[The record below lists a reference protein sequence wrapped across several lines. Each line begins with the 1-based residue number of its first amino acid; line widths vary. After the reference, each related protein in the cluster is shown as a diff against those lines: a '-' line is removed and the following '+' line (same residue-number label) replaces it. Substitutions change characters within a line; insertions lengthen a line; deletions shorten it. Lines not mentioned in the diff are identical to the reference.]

1 MANNLAMRPITN
13 EGYKLLHNGS
23 LCLSQ
28 IEHNGM
34 KIDMRYLERTIKK
47 IDKDITHLTSDLKES
62 RSCRKVYKL
71 WRRKYG
77 LKTNIGSRDQ
87 LGHILFEELKVKGAS
102 TTAKGRWKADK
113 EAIEDIKIPFVKK
126 FIEVEKLKK
135 ARSTYLGGIFRE
147 VDSHGFLHP
156 CYNLHIP
163 ATYRSSVSDP
173 NTQNIPI
180 RDEEVASIIR
190 PCFIPRASNRQI
202 AELDFSGVEVRVSAC
217 YNKDPN
223 LLTYIRDETT
233 DMHRDMAMECYRL
246 LIEQMTKDIRYCA
259 KNKFVFPQFYGDWFF
274 SCAQSLW
281 VAIDRM
287 SLKTAQGI
295 PLKKH
300 LREHG
305 IRSLGVLDPKIPPR
319 PGTFIYHLKQV
330 EKRFWEERFPV
341 YAQWKWD
348 WWNAYVKKGYFD
360 TYTGFRCS
368 GLMDKKQAS
377 NYPVQGSAFH
387 CLLWC
392 LIKIQ
397 KAIKKYKM
405 KTVLIGQIHDSVL
418 SDIAKGE
425 LKDYVEIA
433 YNIMTKELRKHW
445 KWIIV
450 PIEADCEVA
459 PVGES
464 WYKKAKLDMG
474 KL

>member
-1 MANNLAMRPITN
+1 M
-13 EGYKLLHNGS
+13 
-23 LCLSQ
+23 
-28 IEHNGM
+28 
-34 KIDMRYLERTIKK
+34 
-47 IDKDITHLTSDLKES
+47 
-62 RSCRKVYKL
+62 
-71 WRRKYG
+71 
-77 LKTNIGSRDQ
+77 
-87 LGHILFEELKVKGAS
+87 
-102 TTAKGRWKADK
+102 
-113 EAIEDIKIPFVKK
+113 
-126 FIEVEKLKK
+126 
-135 ARSTYLGGIFRE
+135 
-147 VDSHGFLHP
+147 
-156 CYNLHIP
+156 
-163 ATYRSSVSDP
+163 
-173 NTQNIPI
+173 QNIPI
-180 RDEEVASIIR
+180 RDPEIAEIIR
-190 PCFIPRASNRQI
+190 PSFIPRASNRQI
-202 AELDFSGVEVRVSAC
+202 GELDFSGVEVRVSAC

-233 DMHRDMAMECYRL
+233 DMHRDMAMECYIL

-287 SLKTAQGI
+287 NLKTAQGV

-305 IRSLGVLDPKIPPR
+305 IRKLGVLDPKIPPR
-319 PGTFIYHLKQV
+319 PGTFIYHLRQV
-330 EKRFWEERFPV
+330 EKRFWEERFAV

-377 NYPVQGSAFH
+377 NYPIQGSAFH

-397 KAIKKYKM
+397 KRLKKYKM

-418 SDIAKGE
+418 ADIAKGE

-433 YNIMTKELRKHW
+433 YGIMTKELRKHW

-450 PIEADCEVA
+450 PIDADCEIA

-464 WYKKAKLDMG
+464 WFKKAKIDMG

>member
-1 MANNLAMRPITN
+1 MRPITN
-13 EGYKLLHNGS
+13 EGYKLFHTGTI
-23 LCLSQ
+23 CLSE

-34 KIDMRYLERTIKK
+34 KIDLDYLKKTIKS
-47 IDKDITHLTSDLKES
+47 IDIDIAKLTSDLKEG

-71 WRRKYG
+71 WRRRYG
-77 LKTNIGSRDQ
+77 LKTNIGSKNQ
-87 LGHILFEELKVKGAS
+87 LGKILYEELKIKGAS

-113 EAIEDIKIPFVKK
+113 EAIEDINIPFVKI
-126 FIEVEKLKK
+126 FLQLEKLKK
-135 ARSTYLGGIFRE
+135 VRSTYLGGILRE

-156 CYNLHIP
+156 CFNLHIP
-163 ATYRSSVSDP
+163 ATFRSSVSDP

-180 RDEEVASIIR
+180 RDPETAEIIR
-190 PCFIPRASNRQI
+190 PNFIPRASDRQI
-202 AELDFSGVEVRVSAC
+202 SELDFAGIEVRVSAC

-233 DMHRDMAMECYRL
+233 DMHRDMAMECYIL
-246 LIEQMTKDIRYCA
+246 LLEEMTKDIRYCS

-274 SCAQSLW
+274 SCARSLW
-281 VAIDRM
+281 VAITRM
-287 SLKTAQGI
+287 NLKTAQGI

-300 LREHG
+300 LKAHG
-305 IRSLGVLDPKIPPR
+305 ICRLGELNPNIPPK
-319 PGTFIYHLKQV
+319 PGTFIYHIKQV
-330 EKRFWEERFPV
+330 EKRFWEEKFAV
-341 YAQWKWD
+341 YGQWKWD

-397 KAIKKYKM
+397 KAIKKYHM

-418 SDIAKGE
+418 ADIAKGE
-425 LKDYVEIA
+425 MKDYIEIA
-433 YNIMTKELRKHW
+433 YDIMTKKLRKHW

-450 PIEADCEVA
+450 PIEAECEIA
-459 PVGES
+459 PMGES
-464 WYKKAKLDMG
+464 WYKKAKIDMRT
-474 KL
+474 L